1 MHVVIAEDRA
11 DIRSLIQIT
20 LESLEGIKVLEVRD
34 GSAALMLANL
44 VKPAL
49 VILDVTLPVMDG
61 YLVCQE
67 IKRSDKLR
75 DTKVIILSARAQAED
90 VERGKKVGCD
100 VFMPKPF
107 SPAKLLAAVED
118 CLSSVKN

>member
-90 VERGKKVGCD
+90 VERGKKAGCD

-118 CLSSVKN
+118 CLSSIKN